1 MKVIFLDFDG
11 VITTLESRWNIDSE
25 KCKLV
30 KRICDETGAK
40 IVISSSWRKSNL
52 EYTMKQFSKESFL
65 LYDYVVDVTK
75 RLSISGSASITIPR
89 GVEILE
95 YIESH
100 DSITNYV
107 ILDDDTDMLLWQR
120 NHFVHTSTYEG
131 INEKNVEQAIKIL
144 NMNVEF
150 TTTETIVD
158 KQILKAFGETLC
170 YDEGVFDKESFFESI
185 ESSLDM
191 CGLTMTDASKKEITE
206 QLKVLLTKLIEEL

>member
-40 IVISSSWRKSNL
+40 IVISSSWRKSNF

-170 YDEGVFDKESFFESI
+170 YDDGVFDKESFFESI
-185 ESSLDM
+185 EGSLDM

>member
-1 MKVIFLDFDG
+1 MKIIFLDFDG

-65 LYDYVVDVTK
+65 LYDYVVDITK

-89 GVEILE
+89 GVEILQ
-95 YIESH
+95 YIKSH

-120 NHFVHTSTYEG
+120 NHFVHTRTYEG

-144 NMNVEF
+144 NMNVDF
-150 TTTETIVD
+150 ITTKTLTD
-158 KQILKAFGETLC
+158 DQILKEFGGTLLCGEGEFIRENFFETLKDHFNI
-170 YDEGVFDKESFFESI
+170 YGSSI
-185 ESSLDM
+185 
-191 CGLTMTDASKKEITE
+191 TDSSKKEIIK
-206 QLKVLLTKLIEEL
+206 QLKVLLIKLIEEL

>member
-65 LYDYVVDVTK
+65 LYDYVIDVTK

-120 NHFVHTSTYEG
+120 NHFVHTNTYEG

-158 KQILKAFGETLC
+158 KQIFKAFGETLC
-170 YDEGVFDKESFFESI
+170 YNEGVFDKESFFESI
-185 ESSLDM
+185 EDSLDM
-191 CGLTMTDASKKEITE
+191 CGLTITDASKKEITE

>member
-65 LYDYVVDVTK
+65 LYDYVIDVTK

-107 ILDDDTDMLLWQR
+107 ILDDDIDMLLWQR

-158 KQILKAFGETLC
+158 KQILKAFGETLH

-185 ESSLDM
+185 EGSLDM

>member
-65 LYDYVVDVTK
+65 LYDYVIDVTK

-107 ILDDDTDMLLWQR
+107 ILDDDMLLWQR
-120 NHFVHTSTYEG
+120 NHFVHTSTHEG

-185 ESSLDM
+185 EGSLDM

>member
-65 LYDYVVDVTK
+65 LYDYVIDVTK

-120 NHFVHTSTYEG
+120 NHFVHTSTHEG

-158 KQILKAFGETLC
+158 KQILKAFGEALH
-170 YDEGVFDKESFFESI
+170 YDDGVFDKESFFESI
-185 ESSLDM
+185 EGSLDM

>member
-1 MKVIFLDFDG
+1 MKVIFLDFDW

-107 ILDDDTDMLLWQR
+107 ILDDDMLLWHR
-120 NHFVHTSTYEG
+120 NQYDHPSTYEG

-144 NMNVEF
+144 NMNVKF